1 MDPKRCMWLRSPVP
15 QSVLK
20 VFLGL
25 DGWAASVSP
34 LLLSYP
40 ECDLT
45 EIQQFLY
52 RALHLFPVVRLS

>member
-25 DGWAASVSP
+25 DGRAASVSP
-34 LLLSYP
+34 LLLSYS

-45 EIQQFLY
+45 EIQ
-52 RALHLFPVVRLS
+52 